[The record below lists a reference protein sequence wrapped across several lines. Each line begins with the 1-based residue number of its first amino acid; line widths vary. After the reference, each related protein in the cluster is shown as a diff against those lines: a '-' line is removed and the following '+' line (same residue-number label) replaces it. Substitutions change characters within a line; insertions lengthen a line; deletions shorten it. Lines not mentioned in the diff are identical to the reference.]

1 MKFFATWALLLASLL
16 FCIPALAQKP
26 LDKRL
31 AGLDT
36 FVNRILSEWHAAGV
50 GIAVVEKNNIV
61 YTGGFGYRDLSR
73 KLPVSA
79 NTLFAIGSC
88 TKAFT
93 ATIIGML
100 DSEGKLDIDKPL
112 INYLPDFRL
121 YNDWLTMHVT
131 PRDMMCHRTGLPRH
145 DMSWYGFPTT
155 RDSFIYRM
163 RFFEP
168 SAELREKWQYNNFMF
183 LTQGV
188 LAEKITG
195 KSWEQNVRDR
205 IFTPL
210 GMRNTV
216 FSISD
221 MTRSFDFARGY
232 FEKKDSIRPM
242 PYFNID
248 AIGPAGSINSCP
260 ADMAKWVMTW
270 INGGKF
276 GGKEVI
282 PATHVTEA
290 TSSQMTI
297 GGGLPTK
304 ETPDVYFSNYGFG
317 WFLSS
322 FRGHYRVEHGGNIDG
337 FSASTSFFP
346 SDSIGIVVLVNQ
358 NGSSVPAII
367 RNFIAEKMLG
377 LSIRNW
383 SATLKD
389 ARDKAQAAAKALQG
403 ADSLSN
409 KNKNPA
415 THPLAAYTGIFS
427 HPGYGTITVRQVK
440 DSLIATTPTL
450 RMWFQQ
456 LNYDIFRPVLFME
469 GQDLEEDN
477 PIRFQFNTGLSGDIE
492 SLSATGLEP
501 SVKKID
507 FVRKDIP
514 ARITKSELDK
524 YPGDYSING
533 TIAKVYLKGETLFI
547 SVPGQPDYETVAVGN
562 NEFKIKAAEGY
573 SLKFEVNVRN
583 EVTALF
589 FVQPNGT
596 FRAEKIK

>member
-1 MKFFATWALLLASLL
+1 MKLTRSRALLLATLL

-26 LDKRL
+26 IDKRL
-31 AGLDT
+31 AGLDS

-50 GIAVVEKNNIV
+50 GIAVVEKNTVV
-61 YTGGFGYRDLSR
+61 YSGGFGFRDVPA
-73 KLPVSA
+73 KLPVTA

-93 ATIIGML
+93 ATIVGML
-100 DSEGKLDIDKPL
+100 DNEGKVDIDKPL

-121 YNDWLTMHVT
+121 CNDWLTTHVT

-155 RDSFIYRM
+155 RDSFVYRM

-210 GMRNTV
+210 GMRSTV

-221 MTRSFDFARGY
+221 MTRSVDFARGY
-232 FEKKDSIRPM
+232 FEKNDSIRPI

-248 AIGPAGSINSCP
+248 AIGPAGSINSSA
-260 ADMAKWVMTW
+260 ADMAKWVTAW
-270 INGGKF
+270 VNGGKY
-276 GGKEVI
+276 GGKEII
-282 PATHVTEA
+282 PSSHVTEA
-290 TSSQMTI
+290 TSSQMVI
-297 GGGLPTK
+297 GAGLPTK

-358 NGSSVPAII
+358 NGSAVPSII
-367 RNFIAEKMLG
+367 RNFIAERMLG
-377 LSIRNW
+377 MPTRNW
-383 SATLKD
+383 SATLKE
-389 ARDKAQAAAKALQG
+389 ARDKAQKAAKSLHG
-403 ADSLSN
+403 ADSLGKKS
-409 KNKNPA
+409 KNPPSHA
-415 THPLAAYTGIFS
+415 LAAYTGIFS
-427 HPGYGTITVRQVK
+427 HPGYGTITIRQVK

-492 SLSATGLEP
+492 SITAIGLEP
-501 SVKKID
+501 NVKKID
-507 FVRKDIP
+507 FLRKDIP
-514 ARITKSELDK
+514 AKITKSELEK
-524 YPGDYSING
+524 YTGEYEVNG
-533 TIAKVYLKGETLFI
+533 TAVKVYTKGETLFI
-547 SVPGQPDYETVAVGN
+547 STAGQPEFETVAIGN
-562 NEFKIKAAEGY
+562 NQFKLKAVEGY
-573 SLKFEVNVRN
+573 SLRFELNDKN
-583 EVTALF
+583 EVTALYL
-589 FVQPNGT
+589 VQPNGT
-596 FRAEKIK
+596 FKAEKKK